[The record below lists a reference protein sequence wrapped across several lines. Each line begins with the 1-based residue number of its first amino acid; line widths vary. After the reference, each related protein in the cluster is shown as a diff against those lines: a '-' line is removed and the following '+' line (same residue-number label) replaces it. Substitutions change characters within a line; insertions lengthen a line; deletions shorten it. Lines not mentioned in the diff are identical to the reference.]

1 MDASKTVFIDQ
12 TAVVVVTKG
21 IYSAMS
27 VIPRDSFGNT
37 AAISQEELTVEI
49 RKVRYY
55 NYACSY
61 IAVGGDESTC
71 MFQNVCSR
79 IFEYLFY
86 AGLCMWSQLFVVV
99 VMVICTC
106 RRIKGAVYIH
116 VCVCI
121 DVLINV
127 QCSLSKS

>member
-49 RKVRYY
+49 RKVCTYY
-55 NYACSY
+55 PEC
-61 IAVGGDESTC
+61 
-71 MFQNVCSR
+71 
-79 IFEYLFY
+79 
-86 AGLCMWSQLFVVV
+86 
-99 VMVICTC
+99 
-106 RRIKGAVYIH
+106 
-116 VCVCI
+116 
-121 DVLINV
+121 
-127 QCSLSKS
+127 